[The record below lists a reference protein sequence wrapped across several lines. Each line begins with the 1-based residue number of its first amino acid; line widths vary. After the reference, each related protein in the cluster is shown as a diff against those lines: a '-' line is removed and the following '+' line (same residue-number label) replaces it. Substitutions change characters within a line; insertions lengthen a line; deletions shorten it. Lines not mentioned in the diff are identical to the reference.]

1 MLVLKCIRT
10 KVDGCLSPWVVVDG
24 AGAGVEATFVGIGGN
39 VGKLRCRLNDLLRA
53 RNDWR
58 RRSAGSP
65 DVEQVM
71 MRTWSLEL
79 VIGDT
84 REGGAAACVV
94 VDVLVRMV
102 LPLLSLEI
110 CCCHCLEKRF

>member
-10 KVDGCLSPWVVVDG
+10 KVAGCLSPWVMVEG
-24 AGAGVEATFVGIGGN
+24 AGAGAWVSCVGIGDY

-71 MRTWSLEL
+71 MRTWSLEF

-84 REGGAAACVV
+84 SEGGAAACVV